1 MKSLTDKI
9 YHFAGELT
17 LFTHEL
23 EDHFESPELKQKLK
37 YIRKQLKDFKS
48 YKPADM
54 GESEKE
60 KDQNH
65 ATMYEIQLDCERAL
79 DALSEMSEKSNVF
92 DIIEALRYV
101 YNAITTVLT
110 DDVSPYMQYDIEDI
124 MEAERVEKEL
134 SRVLFDDEDETE
146 YLSYDG
152 GISAKGEAWHED
164 NC

>member
-1 MKSLTDKI
+1 MKTMLNEI
-9 YHFAGELT
+9 YRFSGELT

-37 YIRKQLKDFKS
+37 YFRKQLKDFKS

-54 GESEKE
+54 GESEEE

-79 DALSEMSEKSNVF
+79 DALSEITEKSNVF
-92 DIIEALRYV
+92 DIIEALRYT
-101 YNAITTVLT
+101 YNVITTVIS
-110 DDVSPYMQYDIEDI
+110 DDIGSYMQYDIEDV
-124 MEAERVEKEL
+124 MEAERVGKEL
-134 SRVLFDDEDETE
+134 SRVLFDVEDETE